1 MINSMSIGYYQLPT
15 GRVAAIDKACAFPPL
30 KDALTE
36 PNGLLAVGGD
46 LSVNRLLNAY
56 SQGIFPWFSEGEPA
70 LWWSPDPRM
79 VLFPHELKI
88 SKSLAKTI
96 KQGRFEVRFNTA
108 FRQVITA
115 CSIKK
120 RHGQAGTWITDS
132 IIDAYCNM
140 FDAGYAIS
148 AEAWLDN
155 QLVGGCY
162 GIRLGRMFF
171 GESMFHDV
179 TDASKIAFVH
189 LVQMLEA
196 DGVEMIDCQMKTS
209 HLASFGA
216 HEISRDT
223 FAQKLSELIH
233 S

>member
-1 MINSMSIGYYQLPT
+1 MSIGYYQLAN
-15 GRVAAIDKACAFPPL
+15 GRVAAIDHACAFPPL

-46 LSVNRLLNAY
+46 LSVNRLLDAY
-56 SQGIFPWFSEGEPA
+56 SQGIFPWFSEGEPV

-79 VLFPHELKI
+79 VLFPDELKI

-108 FRQVITA
+108 FREVITA
-115 CSIKK
+115 CSNKN
-120 RHGQAGTWITDS
+120 RPGQAGTWITDS

-140 FDAGYAIS
+140 FDAGYAIC
-148 AEAWLDN
+148 AETWLDGK
-155 QLVGGCY
+155 LVGGCY

-171 GESMFHDV
+171 GESMFHNV
-179 TDASKIAFVH
+179 SDASKTAFVQ
-189 LVQMLEA
+189 LVQLLKA
-196 DGVEMIDCQMKTS
+196 DGVEMIDCQMKTA

-216 HEISRDT
+216 REIRRDA
-223 FAQKLSELIH
+223 FAQRLSELIH

>member
-36 PNGLLAVGGD
+36 PNGLLAVGSD

-56 SQGIFPWFSEGEPA
+56 SQGIFPWFSEGEPV

-79 VLFPHELKI
+79 VLFPDELKI

-115 CSIKK
+115 CSNKN

-148 AEAWLDN
+148 AETWLDN

-179 TDASKIAFVH
+179 TDASKIAFAH
-189 LVQMLEA
+189 LVQMLAA